1 MRIQVA
7 GRCLTVRSCV
17 QGCDGPLTHIGLADG
32 QPSQTAS
39 PPPAVSAPDPCLARS
54 AAPLDAGDGIPGAG
68 FSIGAL
74 KRPRS
79 SGMPI
84 PTSRPQLAVVPYPS
98 PLENTKRSRSS
109 ARTVVTHVPPLQSS
123 PHFMRFGSM
132 ADAGCSQ
139 SALSNGLGS
148 GLASAPATL
157 SRGLLHAGA
166 LDVPLSSME
175 YEVMDSM
182 AGSGGGSGSSGTALG
197 GSLNSAADAHEC
209 ADSKV
214 RDSVTATGLLTRRYP
229 RGAVCSHPEFDIDA
243 ARFAAEKH

>member
-1 MRIQVA
+1 MGEHGV
-7 GRCLTVRSCV
+7 
-17 QGCDGPLTHIGLADG
+17 H
-32 QPSQTAS
+32 
-39 PPPAVSAPDPCLARS
+39 
-54 AAPLDAGDGIPGAG
+54 GAG
-68 FSIGAL
+68 FNIGPL

-84 PTSRPQLAVVPYPS
+84 PTSRPQLAVMPYPS

-109 ARTVVTHVPPLQSS
+109 GRTVVTHVPPLQSS

-132 ADAGCSQ
+132 ADAGSSQ
-139 SALSNGLGS
+139 CGLSNGLGT
-148 GLASAPATL
+148 GLASAPATM

-166 LDVPLSSME
+166 LDTPLSSME

-197 GSLNSAADAHEC
+197 GSLASAADAHEC

-214 RDSVTATGLLTRRYP
+214 RASDRVAFQLLT
-229 RGAVCSHPEFDIDA
+229 C
-243 ARFAAEKH
+243 KTL

>member
-1 MRIQVA
+1 
-7 GRCLTVRSCV
+7 V
-17 QGCDGPLTHIGLADG
+17 QGCDGTLNHNGLADG
-32 QPSQTAS
+32 QPLQTAS
-39 PPPAVSAPDPCLARS
+39 PPPAPSAPDPRLARS
-54 AAPLDAGDGIPGAG
+54 AQQSKAGDGFHGAG
-68 FSIGAL
+68 FNIGPL

-84 PTSRPQLAVVPYPS
+84 PTSRPQLAVMPYPS

-109 ARTVVTHVPPLQSS
+109 GRTVVTHVPPLQSS

-132 ADAGCSQ
+132 ADAGSSQ
-139 SALSNGLGS
+139 CGLSNGLGS
-148 GLASAPATL
+148 GLASAPATM

-166 LDVPLSSME
+166 LDTPLSSME

-197 GSLNSAADAHEC
+197 GSLASAADAHEC

-214 RDSVTATGLLTRRYP
+214 RAASRVAFQLLTCRSMQDSDATSIVFTCKHRRC
-229 RGAVCSHPEFDIDA
+229 VCSKPHN
-243 ARFAAEKH
+243 RT